1 MHGWV
6 KRVDDLHRS
15 GREYMETWYQ
25 IEAFNRHYNSM
36 QQKRLSAFW
45 RPGAV
50 LRLFNV
56 IALALHMVHLQG
68 DHWLIMNQRNGTAV
82 LDDSPE
88 GSIFPEIAWQQPQ
101 ALDVVTEGMA
111 QCLSSW
117 AADSKEVKLQH
128 ECALGLQIES
138 ADQLVSMRYCELRS
152 ASVVLDD
159 CQTCPCP
166 AFCSNSASNNTHEAS
181 E

>member
-1 MHGWV
+1 
-6 KRVDDLHRS
+6 
-15 GREYMETWYQ
+15 
-25 IEAFNRHYNSM
+25 
-36 QQKRLSAFW
+36 
-45 RPGAV
+45 
-50 LRLFNV
+50 
-56 IALALHMVHLQG
+56 
-68 DHWLIMNQRNGTAV
+68 MNQRNGTAV

-88 GSIFPEIAWQQPQ
+88 GSIFPDIAWQQPQ

-128 ECALGLQIES
+128 ECALGLKIES
-138 ADQLVSMRYCELRS
+138 ADQLVSMRYCEFRS

-181 E
+181 ESLTPITSPSLPKAGRLLSLTSCLKKGESVSMGDERKREGWALNEKHACL